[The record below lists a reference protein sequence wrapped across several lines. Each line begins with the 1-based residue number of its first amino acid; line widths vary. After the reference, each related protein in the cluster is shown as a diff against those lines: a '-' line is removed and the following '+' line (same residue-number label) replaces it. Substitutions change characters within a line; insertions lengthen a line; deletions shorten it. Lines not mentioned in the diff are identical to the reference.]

1 MSSPADLESRVAT
14 LEARQQR
21 TDEDLTSIM
30 DTVLDTREDVKI
42 LRRDVNRLRL
52 DFDGMMRK
60 ISVVQNDVERL
71 TRNVDTLQRGMNAI
85 LAHLGLT
92 IEPEGPQP

>member
-1 MSSPADLESRVAT
+1 MASPVDLDSRVTMLES
-14 LEARQQR
+14 RQQR

-60 ISVVQNDVERL
+60 LVVVQNDVERVD
-71 TRNVDTLQRGMNAI
+71 RKVDTLQRGMNAI
-85 LAHLGLT
+85 IAHLGLT
-92 IEPEGPQP
+92 IEPEASDD